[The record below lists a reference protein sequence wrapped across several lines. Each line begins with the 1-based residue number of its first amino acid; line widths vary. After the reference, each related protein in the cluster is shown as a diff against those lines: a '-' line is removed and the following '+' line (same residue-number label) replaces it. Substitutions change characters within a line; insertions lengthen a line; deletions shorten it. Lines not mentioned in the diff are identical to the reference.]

1 MNGLFRRTALV
12 AGLVLL
18 FAGLLHAEPSAPLK
32 DYVYQDDPAYAYRLI
47 EERPGEAY
55 DVYSLQLISQ
65 NWRSEEEVTP
75 TLWQHWLT
83 VIVPHQLSSTTANLT
98 ILGGGATD
106 SPPSVESFDQLL
118 PLATATGTIQV
129 IISQVLGRPL
139 KFKEQDQP
147 LEEDALVAYSWRKS
161 MQTGDPSWS
170 AFLPMTKASVR
181 AMDATQAFVA
191 DSLGLAVD
199 DFIVNGF
206 SKYGAIAWLTAA
218 IDPRVVAVAP
228 GVFNVLRLAD
238 QFERHYNSY
247 GFYSDT
253 LAVYEQNGILKNIR
267 SPEGKLLQQLV
278 DPISYK
284 QALTMPHLLLSATGD
299 EYFLPDASEAYIHD
313 IPGET
318 LQRIVP
324 NTNHSVE
331 NRLEEMIQGLVAWNQ
346 MHLNGVARPVIEWQ
360 LSTTGELIVSSD
372 QTPLVAK
379 LWQANNPDGRD
390 FRQQTLGDQ
399 AWRESIIDATQD
411 GDYHVSVAKPE
422 TGWTAYLVELTYPGI
437 AGIPQVYTTSVF
449 VTPDEHPF
457 EVEDP
462 LDSPKAIY
470 YWQEQLNQAM
480 VGSPLEYDLAT
491 LQALLPFRVFGE
503 YIRDIQ
509 TLSDYLNTPGPE
521 RNCIAARLSVAADQ
535 QGWYTTLYAY
545 EDQNFKFWQI
555 YDLAEHLYA
564 TDQPRLAGGVCQ
576 LLTRH

>member
-1 MNGLFRRTALV
+1 
-12 AGLVLL
+12 
-18 FAGLLHAEPSAPLK
+18 
-32 DYVYQDDPAYAYRLI
+32 
-47 EERPGEAY
+47 
-55 DVYSLQLISQ
+55 
-65 NWRSEEEVTP
+65 
-75 TLWQHWLT
+75 
-83 VIVPHQLSSTTANLT
+83 
-98 ILGGGATD
+98 
-106 SPPSVESFDQLL
+106 
-118 PLATATGTIQV
+118 
-129 IISQVLGRPL
+129 
-139 KFKEQDQP
+139 
-147 LEEDALVAYSWRKS
+147 
-161 MQTGDPSWS
+161 
-170 AFLPMTKASVR
+170 
-181 AMDATQAFVA
+181 DATQAFVA

-331 NRLEEMIQGLVAWNQ
+331 NKLEEMIQGLVAWNQ

-411 GDYHVSVAKPE
+411 GDYRVSVAKPE

-480 VGSPLEYDLAT
+480 VGTPLEYDLAA
-491 LQALLPFRVFGE
+491 LQSMLPFRVFGE

-509 TLSDYLNTPGPE
+509 TLSGYLNTPGPE
-521 RNCIAARLSVAADQ
+521 RNCIAARLSVEADQ

-564 TDQPRLAGGVCQ
+564 TEQPRLAGGVCQ

>member
-1 MNGLFRRTALV
+1 MNGFCCRAAVV
-12 AGLVLL
+12 AGLFLL
-18 FAGLLHAEPSAPLK
+18 FTGLLRAEQPAPLK
-32 DYVYQDDPAYAYRLI
+32 SYVYQDDPVYAYRLV
-47 EERPGEAY
+47 EERPGQDY
-55 DVYSLQLISQ
+55 DVYSLKMISQ
-65 NWRSEEEVTP
+65 NWRTEEEVTP
-75 TLWQHWLT
+75 TLWDHWLT
-83 VIVPHQLSSTTANLT
+83 IIVPHQLSSTTANLT
-98 ILGGGATD
+98 ILGGGASD
-106 SPPSVESFDQLL
+106 LPPALEEYELFV
-118 PLATATGTIQV
+118 PLATATGGIQV
-129 IISQVLGRPL
+129 IFSQVLGHPL
-139 KFKEQDQP
+139 QFKELDEP
-147 LEEDALVAYSWRKS
+147 LQEDALVAYSWRKS
-161 MQTGDPSWS
+161 METGDPSWS

-181 AMDATQAFVA
+181 AMDTTQAFVA
-191 DSLGLAVD
+191 ESLGLVVD

-218 IDPRVVAVAP
+218 IDSRVAAVAP

-253 LAVYEQNGILKNIR
+253 LSAYEQNGIMKNIR
-267 SPEGKLLQQLV
+267 SPEGKLLEQLV

-299 EYFLPDASEAYIHD
+299 EFFLPDASEAYIHD

-331 NRLEEMIQGLVAWNQ
+331 NKLEDMIQGLLAWNQ
-346 MHLNGVARPVIEWQ
+346 MQLNGVARPVIEWQ
-360 LSTTGELIVSSD
+360 LSKTGELIVSSD
-372 QTPLVAK
+372 QTPLVVK
-379 LWQANNPDGRD
+379 LWQASNPNGRD

-399 AWRESIIDATQD
+399 AWRETIIESADT
-411 GDYHVSVAKPE
+411 GDYHVNVAQPE

-462 LDSPKAIY
+462 LDGPKTFY
-470 YWQEQLNQAM
+470 FWQEQVNQALA
-480 VGSPLEYDLAT
+480 GSPLDYDLTA
-491 LQALLPFRVFGE
+491 LQAMLPFRVFGE
-503 YIRDIQ
+503 YIRDMQ
-509 TLSDYLNTPGPE
+509 TLSHYLNTRGPE
-521 RNCIAARLSVAADQ
+521 RNCIAARLSVEADQ

-555 YDLAEHLYA
+555 YELAEHLYA

>member
-47 EERPGEAY
+47 EEHPGEAY

-331 NRLEEMIQGLVAWNQ
+331 NKLEEMIQGLVAWNQ
-346 MHLNGVARPVIEWQ
+346 MHLNGIARPVIEWQ

-399 AWRESIIDATQD
+399 AWRESIIDAT
-411 GDYHVSVAKPE
+411 
-422 TGWTAYLVELTYPGI
+422 
-437 AGIPQVYTTSVF
+437 
-449 VTPDEHPF
+449 
-457 EVEDP
+457 
-462 LDSPKAIY
+462 
-470 YWQEQLNQAM
+470 
-480 VGSPLEYDLAT
+480 
-491 LQALLPFRVFGE
+491 
-503 YIRDIQ
+503 
-509 TLSDYLNTPGPE
+509 
-521 RNCIAARLSVAADQ
+521 
-535 QGWYTTLYAY
+535 
-545 EDQNFKFWQI
+545 
-555 YDLAEHLYA
+555 
-564 TDQPRLAGGVCQ
+564 
-576 LLTRH
+576 